1 MAERHASEEG
11 SMLEKTTL
19 GRSQIPVSRL
29 GLAGG
34 YGIDADGVVR
44 AFHELG
50 VNYFFVTPRF
60 TPLVEGLRR
69 LIADGHRK
77 DLVLAM
83 GAKYPV
89 GWSVPREFDAATK
102 ALGTDT
108 IDVFHL
114 FWVQAHWY
122 VTGNTWPAMQKLK
135 DEGKVRALAVSCHDR
150 PMARALVD
158 ELSLDALMIRYN
170 AAHRG
175 AEKEIFATLPT
186 PRPGIIAYTA
196 TRWGKLLKPAKGLGA
211 MSGPECYRFAIGHP
225 SVDTV
230 LCGAGSYEELAANA
244 AGVMQGPLPAARLDE
259 VKRFGDA
266 VRATAT
272 GSLGFLGA

>member
-1 MAERHASEEG
+1 
-11 SMLEKTTL
+11 MLAKTPL
-19 GRSQIPVSRL
+19 GRSGIPVSRL

-60 TPLVEGLRR
+60 KPLVLGLRR
-69 LIADGHRK
+69 LVKDGHRK
-77 DLVLAM
+77 DIVLAM
-83 GAKYPV
+83 GANVPT
-89 GWSVPREFDAATK
+89 GWSVPRAFESAAR
-102 ALGTDT
+102 AIGTDT

-135 DEGKVRALAVSCHDR
+135 EEGKVRALAMSIHDR
-150 PMARALVD
+150 PMARQLVD
-158 ELSLDALMIRYN
+158 ELALDALMIRYN

-186 PRPGIIAYTA
+186 PRPGIVSYTA
-196 TRWGKLLKPAKGLGA
+196 TRWGRLLKPAKGLAA
-211 MSGPECYRFAIGHP
+211 MSAPECYRFALGHP
-225 SVDTV
+225 AVDVV
-230 LCGAGSYEELAANA
+230 LCGAGSYEELAANVQ
-244 AGVMQGPLPAARLDE
+244 GVSAGPLAPERLDE
-259 VKRFGDA
+259 VKAFGDA

-272 GSLGFLGA
+272 GTFGFLGA